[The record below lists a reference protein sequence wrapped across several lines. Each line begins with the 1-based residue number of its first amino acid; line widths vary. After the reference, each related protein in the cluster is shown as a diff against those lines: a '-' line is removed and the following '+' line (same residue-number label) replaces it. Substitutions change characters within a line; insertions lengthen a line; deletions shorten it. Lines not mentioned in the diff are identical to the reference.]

1 MGCQMGLEGSGRSA
15 DDALAR
21 ELHANAEREMALAVQ
36 LAELERNRWAAFTI
50 VELEWISNASTRL
63 DDGED
68 EGLDPLPAQANAE
81 LERRARDAPEN
92 VR

>member
-1 MGCQMGLEGSGRSA
+1 MSGEGSV

-36 LAELERNRWAAFTI
+36 LGELERNRWAAFTI
-50 VELEWISNASTRL
+50 VELEWISSASPLVCDEPDGLL
-63 DDGED
+63 DS
-68 EGLDPLPAQANAE
+68 LPAQANAE
-81 LERRARDAPEN
+81 LERRARSEPDI

>member
-1 MGCQMGLEGSGRSA
+1 MGVQGSGRSA

-36 LAELERNRWAAFTI
+36 LAELERNRWAAFSI
-50 VELEWISNASTRL
+50 VELEWISSASTLPDEDDDDAL
-63 DDGED
+63 DS
-68 EGLDPLPAQANAE
+68 LPAQANAE
-81 LERRARDAPEN
+81 LERRARDAPGN